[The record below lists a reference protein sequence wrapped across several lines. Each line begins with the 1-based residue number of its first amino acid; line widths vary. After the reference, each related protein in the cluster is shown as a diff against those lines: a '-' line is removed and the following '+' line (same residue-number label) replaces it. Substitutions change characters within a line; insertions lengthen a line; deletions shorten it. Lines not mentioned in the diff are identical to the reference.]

1 MEFSNLSG
9 FLESLLHPRGQVEL
23 LQIVQVAGL
32 ADLAPLQVLEE
43 DPAGVRGTPEGSP
56 ARESGSTELTEDQ
69 LGGPLAQADTRDAYL
84 AQAGARLAQRHPGL
98 QPGDDPVKDGVRLG
112 PGSDGNRPGLGRELR
127 LGLGLV
133 AVVVDGE
140 PDQGRRW
147 LCSHRPEAG
156 RAEGFS
162 GHRAQGAGGGPGE
175 ETTTSTKVVAEVAS
189 LGGESL
195 LN

>member
-1 MEFSNLSG
+1 M
-9 FLESLLHPRGQVEL
+9 
-23 LQIVQVAGL
+23 
-32 ADLAPLQVLEE
+32 
-43 DPAGVRGTPEGSP
+43 
-56 ARESGSTELTEDQ
+56 
-69 LGGPLAQADTRDAYL
+69 
-84 AQAGARLAQRHPGL
+84 
-98 QPGDDPVKDGVRLG
+98 
-112 PGSDGNRPGLGRELR
+112 
-127 LGLGLV
+127 LV

-140 PDQGRRW
+140 PGQGRRW

-162 GHRAQGAGGGPGE
+162 VHRAQGAGGGPGE